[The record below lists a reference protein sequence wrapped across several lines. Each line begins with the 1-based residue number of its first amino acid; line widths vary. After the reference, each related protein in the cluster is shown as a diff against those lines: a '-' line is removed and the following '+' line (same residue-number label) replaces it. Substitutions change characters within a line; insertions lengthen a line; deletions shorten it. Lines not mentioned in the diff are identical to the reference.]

1 MTRIIGPT
9 TLKKLSE
16 IISEISEEV
25 TYFGDLSDLGNEI
38 GVAIGEMFPDMT
50 EQEVSEVILGLKHGI
65 SLTNGTH

>member
-1 MTRIIGPT
+1 MSRIIGPT

-25 TYFGDLSDLGNEI
+25 TYFGDLSDFGNEI

-50 EQEVSEVILGLKHGI
+50 EQEVSEVILGIKHGI

>member
-1 MTRIIGPT
+1 MSRIIGPT

-25 TYFGDLSDLGNEI
+25 TYFGDLSDFGNEI

-50 EQEVSEVILGLKHGI
+50 EQEVSEVISGLKHGI

>member
-1 MTRIIGPT
+1 MSRIIGPT